1 MRVLRMVVS
10 FFERLF
16 HSVKTMLRVEGH
28 FDWIKDRKLMMNIGV
43 LRTRDAVDKGRRW
56 INGRLSGK
64 RNLQQSFGR

>member
-1 MRVLRMVVS
+1 MRVLRIVFS

-16 HSVKTMLRVEGH
+16 RTVKTTLRVDAH

-56 INGRLSGK
+56 ING
-64 RNLQQSFGR
+64 